1 MSNAAG
7 ANKATKKTLD
17 IQHTN
22 KLNEFQMKAE
32 RAASLKQMFN
42 QVYEKVLE
50 LEAKKKAGEATAAD
64 IDDLISLC
72 DERDTIKKAIED
84 LEANDDELDY
94 LINTA
99 PILFKYYDIV
109 EKGSHDEIAKPRAGE
124 KSILSFFMKNK
135 EEPKGVCKEDR
146 ATLLEKYMS
155 YTDENFIKP
164 AEAEQNYKCL
174 CCGCANMN
182 ILLNDGI
189 IYCDD
194 CSAVEYIIVDHDRP
208 SYKDPP
214 KEISYFSYK
223 RINHFNE
230 SNITRIVSEIARL
243 ITGASRI
250 LYVRFC
256 LLL

>member
-42 QVYEKVLE
+42 QVYEKVLD
-50 LEAKKKAGEATAAD
+50 LEAKKKAGEATPSD
-64 IDDLISLC
+64 IDELITLC
-72 DERDTIKKAIED
+72 DERDTIKKAID
-84 LEANDDELDY
+84 NLEANDDELDY

-109 EKGSHDEIAKPRAGE
+109 EKGCHDEVAKPKAGE
-124 KSILSFFMKNK
+124 KSILSFFVKNK

-164 AEAEQNYKCL
+164 VEAEQNYKCL
-174 CCGCANMN
+174 CCGCPNMN

-230 SNITRIVSEIARL
+230 SILSTFVTIVYLYL
-243 ITGASRI
+243 IGKQRQN
-250 LYVRFC
+250 LMFFC
-256 LLL
+256 LLV